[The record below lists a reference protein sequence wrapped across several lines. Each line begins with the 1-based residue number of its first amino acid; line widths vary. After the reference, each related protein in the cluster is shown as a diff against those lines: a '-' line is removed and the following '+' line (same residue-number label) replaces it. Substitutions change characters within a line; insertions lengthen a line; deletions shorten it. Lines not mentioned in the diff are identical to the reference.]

1 MPDEKK
7 TRAPR
12 RRDRSKTAIDPM
24 TLLDS
29 PRELAAQM
37 YRRALARPN
46 VPPETLL
53 DIGVLVGMISQ
64 MVEPTVTAT
73 VIQRPQPVPP
83 GQIPRGYA
91 DAAV

>member
-1 MPDEKK
+1 MPTLPE
-7 TRAPR
+7 TPIPAPARRAPTR
-12 RRDRSKTAIDPM
+12 KRDRSKTAIDPM

-64 MVEPTVTAT
+64 MVEP
-73 VIQRPQPVPP
+73 QKPP
-83 GQIPRGYA
+83 PYS
-91 DAAV
+91 VS